1 MKKLIFILPLLGA
14 TLFAAPSTPYVKDVY
29 KADTNVTDNLNGAY
43 KSVTMNVT
51 TPVKPTYI
59 SPRTVQYNTT
69 LNKLTSGSMYIDV
82 VYPKATPSTSA
93 VYIWERNRYEEKNG
107 INDRLIKGL
116 AVSQYQ
122 VSSIVN
128 PDGSKTVRYSIP
140 DLSPYT
146 KKITIATCPNMKTQ
160 TQVEC
165 AYTIT
170 DILGFVNY

>member
-1 MKKLIFILPLLGA
+1 
-14 TLFAAPSTPYVKDVY
+14 
-29 KADTNVTDNLNGAY
+29 
-43 KSVTMNVT
+43 
-51 TPVKPTYI
+51 
-59 SPRTVQYNTT
+59 
-69 LNKLTSGSMYIDV
+69 MYIDV